1 MKKNYDEMLEQVKQL
16 VGERDDDEALAF
28 IEDCTDSFSGVS
40 STENDEWQKKY
51 EENDKMWR
59 EKYRSR
65 FFEGDNTEG
74 KMNDK
79 KNADEI
85 KIEDVEWRGCND

>member
-1 MKKNYDEMLEQVKQL
+1 MKKNYDEMLEQVKQF

-28 IEDCTDSFSGVS
+28 IEDFTDSFSGVS

-65 FFEGDNTEG
+65 FFESDNTEG
-74 KMNDK
+74 NMNDK
-79 KNADEI
+79 KSADEI
-85 KIEDVEWRGCND
+85 KIEDVKWRG